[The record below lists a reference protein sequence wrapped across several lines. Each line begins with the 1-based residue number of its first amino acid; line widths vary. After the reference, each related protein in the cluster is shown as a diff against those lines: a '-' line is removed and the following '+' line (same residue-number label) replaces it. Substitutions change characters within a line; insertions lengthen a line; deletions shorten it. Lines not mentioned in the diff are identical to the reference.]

1 MIRMG
6 RQMAKRWGKVAHI
19 EMGNLK
25 REKLKAIKDVKLN
38 KITKS
43 S

>member
-25 REKLKAIKDVKLN
+25 RDKLKSIKSYVAKKESKN
-38 KITKS
+38 
-43 S
+43 